1 MIQRIQ
7 TIFLLIVAVSMISVT
22 FSTIWEKVSIEEQEK
37 ASLTALSLIHYT
49 IDTQSKAPS
58 YTVIAEKPT
67 YFIAI
72 AAILSAVVALYSITQ
87 YKNRMTQLKLGFA
100 NIILIAATL
109 GTSIYY
115 MYEAERLLA
124 LSIQGTYK
132 IGIFLP
138 AIAILANSMANRFI
152 KRDEDLVRSVDRIR

>member
-7 TIFLLIVAVSMISVT
+7 TIFLLIVAVCMISVV
-22 FSTIWEKVSIEEQEK
+22 FSTIWEKVSIEDQEK
-37 ASLTALSLIHYT
+37 ASLTAISLIHYT
-49 IDTQSKAPS
+49 IDTQSEDPS
-58 YTVIAEKPT
+58 YTVISEKPT
-67 YFIAI
+67 YYIAI
-72 AAILSAVVALYSITQ
+72 AAILSALVALYSIMQ
-87 YKNRMTQLKLGFA
+87 YKNRITQLKLGFL
-100 NIILIAATL
+100 NILLIAATL

-124 LSIQGTYK
+124 LDMQGAYK

-138 AIAILANSMANRFI
+138 AIALLANSMANRFI